1 MSLLLLFQEVRVEL
15 RRAGKWCGS
24 WDQCGWLGGEQII
37 CQRDTAKTD
46 PKKDYMQNKDN
57 RWLSVKL
64 IVKVWSIEIL
74 FLFLTLV
81 FLERFLFYLWF
92 RWGILHRVLL
102 VVGWCWVLYSSGFLC
117 VSSHYLILP
126 SVNTQVF

>member
-37 CQRDTAKTD
+37 FQRDTAKTA
-46 PKKDYMQNKDN
+46 PQKEHLQNKDN

-64 IVKVWSIEIL
+64 IVKVWAIENL
-74 FLFLTLV
+74 FLFLKL
-81 FLERFLFYLWF
+81 FFWERFLFYLLF
-92 RWGILHRVLL
+92 K
-102 VVGWCWVLYSSGFLC
+102 
-117 VSSHYLILP
+117 YLIIM
-126 SVNTQVF
+126 